1 MSDFKLN
8 VDFIYPIGSIYITT
22 KNINPGV
29 LFGGTWVQTCKS
41 RYMMGAGSNVANTDD
56 TLGTYAANTNNFSA
70 GDLLGT
76 PNVVLNAGQLP
87 KISGSWSIHAQE
99 GGTEFYGKSG
109 YATGTVYSN
118 YRTLMSQTPSSGAT
132 SLQNPGFS
140 FGNNEAHN
148 NMPPAEVYYIWKR
161 VA

>member
-56 TLGTYAANTNNFSA
+56 TWGSFNANVYNFVSGSRIGEPSHTLINNELPKLTGSFSTTVPSSHAKYVTGIFSA
-70 GDLLGT
+70 GSST
-76 PNVVLNAGQLP
+76 W
-87 KISGSWSIHAQE
+87 SGKTLVANE
-99 GGTEFYGKSG
+99 
-109 YATGTVYSN
+109 ATGANMWGYS
-118 YRTLMSQTPSSGAT
+118 M
-132 SLQNPGFS
+132 S
-140 FGNNEAHN
+140 FGNNGAHN
-148 NMPPAEVYYIWKR
+148 NMPPGQVYYIWER
-161 VA
+161 TA